1 MRYVLFATAGHVDHG
16 KTSLIKALTGI
27 DTDRLPEEKQR
38 GLSIDIGFAY
48 LDFPEKGIRLEL
60 IDVPGHERFIRN
72 AIAGLSAVSGLI
84 LVVDAGE
91 GVMPQTLEHLR
102 IAKGMGVR
110 RGVGV
115 LTKIDR
121 VDPELVELAEEELKE
136 LLKGE
141 GLGFPVVRVSSV
153 SGEGLE
159 ELRATLGDLVEEVE
173 EAEEEPLRIVVDSA
187 FTVRGYGTV
196 LRGSCVS
203 GSVRV
208 GEEVTV
214 EPLGRSSRVRAL
226 QNHGLFV
233 ERAVAGERVALNLP
247 EIDRNEVKRGFWIVR
262 KGGYVKSRILIVE
275 LEESVRP
282 GGVYRIFFGM
292 REEEGRFR
300 TIEGKVYLLRLRG
313 EVVSRRGDRLLVLNS
328 SGRLLTS
335 GRVLHPAV
343 EISSKGFVRKHLGDL
358 LDNFLIYLLRERGSR
373 GMRREEVISR
383 TGRFPELSGSEEVVV
398 LKDKLYLKEHLLLLA
413 DRLGEKLKEAGEAVP
428 KDRIL
433 GELSIEEELLPY
445 LLSLLRGWCVREGYL
460 LRDDGGTLPYEE
472 DLRRLLSFMGRGF
485 RREEE
490 LLSAGFER
498 EILRFAVRKGYV
510 HRIGG
515 DLLISDDFLREL
527 VAELRSLGEEFTLQE
542 AKSRLGLTRKFL
554 IPLLEHLDRLRLTV
568 RKGNLRRW
576 TR

>member
-159 ELRATLGDLVEEVE
+159 ELRATLGDLLEEVE

-300 TIEGKVYLLRLRG
+300 TIEGRVYLLRLRG

-428 KDRIL
+428 KDRVL
-433 GELSIEEELLPY
+433 GELSIEEELLLY

-472 DLRRLLSFMGRGF
+472 DLRRLLSFMGRDF

-568 RKGNLRRW
+568 REGNLRRW

>member
-27 DTDRLPEEKQR
+27 DTDRLPEEKRR

-214 EPLGRSSRVRAL
+214 EPLRRSSRVRAL

-292 REEEGRFR
+292 KEEEGRFR

-313 EVVSRRGDRLLVLNS
+313 EVVSRREDRLLVLNS

-413 DRLGEKLKEAGEAVP
+413 DRLGEKLKEAGGAVP

-485 RREEE
+485 RKEEE

-568 RKGNLRRW
+568 REGNLRRW

>member
-1 MRYVLFATAGHVDHG
+1 M
-16 KTSLIKALTGI
+16 
-27 DTDRLPEEKQR
+27 
-38 GLSIDIGFAY
+38 
-48 LDFPEKGIRLEL
+48 
-60 IDVPGHERFIRN
+60 
-72 AIAGLSAVSGLI
+72 
-84 LVVDAGE
+84 
-91 GVMPQTLEHLR
+91 
-102 IAKGMGVR
+102 
-110 RGVGV
+110 
-115 LTKIDR
+115 
-121 VDPELVELAEEELKE
+121 
-136 LLKGE
+136 
-141 GLGFPVVRVSSV
+141 
-153 SGEGLE
+153 
-159 ELRATLGDLVEEVE
+159 
-173 EAEEEPLRIVVDSA
+173 
-187 FTVRGYGTV
+187 
-196 LRGSCVS
+196 
-203 GSVRV
+203 
-208 GEEVTV
+208 
-214 EPLGRSSRVRAL
+214 
-226 QNHGLFV
+226 
-233 ERAVAGERVALNLP
+233 
-247 EIDRNEVKRGFWIVR
+247 
-262 KGGYVKSRILIVE
+262 
-275 LEESVRP
+275 RP

>member
-141 GLGFPVVRVSSV
+141 GLSFPVVRVSSV

-159 ELRATLGDLVEEVE
+159 ELRMTLGDLVEEVE

-300 TIEGKVYLLRLRG
+300 TIEGRVYLLRLRG

-428 KDRIL
+428 KDRVL

-510 HRIGG
+510 HRIGEN
-515 DLLISDDFLREL
+515 LLISDDFLREL
-527 VAELRSLGEEFTLQE
+527 VAELRSLGGEFTLQE

-568 RKGNLRRW
+568 REGNLRRW

>member
-141 GLGFPVVRVSSV
+141 GLSFPVVRVSSV

-159 ELRATLGDLVEEVE
+159 ELRMTLGDLVEEVE

-398 LKDKLYLKEHLLLLA
+398 LKDKLYLKEHLFLLA

-527 VAELRSLGEEFTLQE
+527 VAELRSLGGEFTLQE

-568 RKGNLRRW
+568 REGNLRRW